1 MKLIVTVCPLAGMHS
16 HGRGTG
22 TANTAKLIDG
32 VYNGESLSSMTVP
45 SQIRK
50 TSQFRKKRPTAK
62 RSSVEAVIRCVIFDL
77 DDTLYDCFA
86 QRVKPAHHHAA
97 AAMVKAGLNAGV
109 DAVYRARM
117 KAFQDDPMLRHIDAV
132 VTAHYGGGDPVTIS
146 EAARNAYFTCP
157 VGKLTLFA
165 GTMPLLRFLHAR
177 GIKCFV
183 VSFGEPKIQEAKVRS
198 LGLDRTPA
206 IDRVF
211 YADRQNLLTKEAAFR
226 QIQKELGL
234 KSDEMLVVGDR
245 AMSEIR
251 AGNELGMHTVRLR
264 RGEFAAQE
272 PKGKIEQA
280 DYTVKGISEVKKLP
294 YVWGGNPAATKIKR

>member
-1 MKLIVTVCPLAGMHS
+1 MKLIVTVCPLAGMYS

-50 TSQFRKKRPTAK
+50 TSQFRKKRPAAK
-62 RSSVEAVIRCVIFDL
+62 RAGVEAVIRCVIFDL
-77 DDTLYDCFA
+77 DDTLYDCFG
-86 QRVKPAHHHAA
+86 QRVKPAHRHAA
-97 AAMVKAGLNAGV
+97 RAMVKAGLKTTV
-109 DAVYRARM
+109 DAAYRARM

-132 VTAHYGGGDPVTIS
+132 VTARYRGGDPETIS
-146 EAARNAYFTCP
+146 EAARNAYFNCP

-206 IDRVF
+206 IDRIF

-226 QIQKELGL
+226 QIQKELGF
-234 KSDEMLVVGDR
+234 KSGEMLVVGDR

-280 DYTVKGISEVKKLP
+280 DYTVKSISDVRRLP
-294 YVWGGNPAATKIKR
+294 YLWGEKPAA